1 MVWFVLL
8 PAGWLMVVRID
19 ETMVV
24 DVRSMVVKM
33 VETTGLLLL
42 PPPVE
47 EGAGFELEGGTVD
60 DWIRHVGSALDLEGT
75 IRESMPGPKMQ
86 LEGVPKQTALPL
98 SRRVTALM
106 VKVSW
111 EGVVAT
117 SRAFQDR
124 YARGK
129 DRAQGSPS
137 LPNGPYLRRQHPGS
151 NLSRV
156 L

>member
-1 MVWFVLL
+1 MVEEEMVWFVLL

-60 DWIRHVGSALDLEGT
+60 D
-75 IRESMPGPKMQ
+75 
-86 LEGVPKQTALPL
+86 
-98 SRRVTALM
+98 
-106 VKVSW
+106 
-111 EGVVAT
+111 
-117 SRAFQDR
+117 
-124 YARGK
+124 
-129 DRAQGSPS
+129 
-137 LPNGPYLRRQHPGS
+137 
-151 NLSRV
+151 
-156 L
+156 